1 MIACLCLTR
10 EMCTSVYESWKE
22 ILLRTVTNLDAII
35 TEGKK
40 NQMDCYCRLMFN
52 QAEKLNLLT
61 HQFCFKFTGI
71 IIRYGSLAME
81 DESLFIS
88 FRNIFWKVFLFLQN
102 FKETNIHVITTLD
115 SFSCLLIRV
124 TNIRNK
130 GIIITAYS
138 GRYYK
143 LRPNYICI

>member
-1 MIACLCLTR
+1 MF
-10 EMCTSVYESWKE
+10 V
-22 ILLRTVTNLDAII
+22 LDTWNVHIRVWVMKRN
-35 TEGKK
+35 TFEDRNKFGCNYHKGKK

-71 IIRYGSLAME
+71 IIRYGSLTME

-88 FRNIFWKVFLFLQN
+88 FRNVFWKVFLFLQN
-102 FKETNIHVITTLD
+102 FKETNIHVVTTLD